1 MIGRLSLRGSASL
14 VGSTHPISSSS
25 RIGVGPPPSGTSS
38 RSTLMCSPYTVS
50 RTRLYPRMCCP
61 VPPLRRETASD
72 QYTNWAVVLF
82 CSILGLG
89 VRGALTRSDGRIWVV
104 DWPTACLGTTQ

>member
-72 QYTNWAVVLF
+72 QYTNWAVVFFALYWV
-82 CSILGLG
+82 SASAVPLHGRMGGYGSLIGL
-89 VRGALTRSDGRIWVV
+89 RRA
-104 DWPTACLGTTQ
+104 